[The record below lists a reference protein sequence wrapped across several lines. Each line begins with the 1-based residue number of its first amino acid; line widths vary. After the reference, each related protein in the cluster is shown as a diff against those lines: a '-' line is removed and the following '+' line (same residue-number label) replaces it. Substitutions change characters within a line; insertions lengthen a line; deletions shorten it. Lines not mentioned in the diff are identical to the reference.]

1 MAKVM
6 DIVDMKKLIL
16 EPSVVV
22 NASAIPKVDVEE
34 ITPEEEVAPEI
45 HLSVDKNIIDN
56 VNRPA
61 VQVGQLWNVGDINP
75 DVGYNTVIILAYDP
89 VAQLAL
95 VAKIYQHMNPSA
107 NNVEIATDE
116 NTPQIKGVVNCLRIN
131 YKPYHAL
138 VEKVG
143 SVMEDCYD
151 EILSKISNSFK
162 ISPKKEKML
171 TDSLNNEKSK
181 VSELEIKL
189 SASKIASGVVTRYK
203 HDNDR
208 LKLELADVRRR
219 EEVASEK
226 AESLQDQVNR
236 LKSSVDHD
244 LEIEKRYNELLEDH
258 ETVNKKLRSTRN
270 AYNQYKRRVET
281 KLEKYNEMKKE
292 MKEMKKAEIKVAENN
307 ASNEKELENLRKEIE
322 KLKEENMNLK
332 LEKVKLEGKLELM
345 MEMYKAK

>member
-6 DIVDMKKLIL
+6 DIVNMKKLIL

-75 DVGYNTVIILAYDP
+75 DVGYNTVIILAYDS

-107 NNVEIATDE
+107 NNVEIVTDE

-143 SVMEDCYD
+143 SVMEDCYN

-171 TDSLNNEKSK
+171 TDNLNNEKRK

-226 AESLQDQVNR
+226 ADSLQDQVNR

-244 LEIEKRYNELLEDH
+244 LEIEKRYTELSEKH
-258 ETVNKKLRSTRN
+258 VTTVKKLRSTEA
-270 AYNQYKRRVET
+270 AYRQYRKRVEV
-281 KLEKYNEMKKE
+281 KLEKYDEMKKE
-292 MKEMKKAEIKVAENN
+292 INEMKKAETKVTENN
-307 ASNEKELENLRKEIE
+307 ASNEKDLEVLRKEIE